1 MPKRIRDKHNTILVK
16 FYENVTDREAR
27 SELATM
33 GVSGTRVSTLIR
45 RWAVEVPYWVEK
57 EYIEKFYESD
67 IVQAVHN
74 SFDKEEESLYDG
86 GSVEQPEA

>member
-16 FYENVTDREAR
+16 FYENITDREVR
-27 SELATM
+27 SALAM
-33 GVSGTRVSTLIR
+33 IGVSGTRVSTLIR

-57 EYIEKFYESD
+57 EYVEKFYESD

-74 SFDKEEESLYDG
+74 SFDKEEEFLYDG
-86 GSVEQPEA
+86 GPIEQPEA